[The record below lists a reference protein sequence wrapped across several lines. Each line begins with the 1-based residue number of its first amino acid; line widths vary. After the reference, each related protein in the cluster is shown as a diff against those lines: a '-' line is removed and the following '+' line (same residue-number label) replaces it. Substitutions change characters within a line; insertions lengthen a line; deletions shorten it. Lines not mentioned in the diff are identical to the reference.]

1 MDFFLYLLAL
11 IMRFA
16 DGVLQGT
23 GTRRARQSV
32 QGVSAYP
39 NAWRRR
45 SICCCDVVQGLDVPW
60 GDAPPGDDE
69 LLQRYRLPPAN
80 SSRLSDL
87 SGS

>member
-11 IMRFA
+11 IMQFA
-16 DGVLQGT
+16 DGVLRCT
-23 GTRRARQSV
+23 GTRRNRQSA
-32 QGVSAYP
+32 QHVSAYP
-39 NAWRRR
+39 NAWRVW
-45 SICCCDVVQGLDVPW
+45 SNFCCDVGQGLDVPW

-69 LLQRYRLPPAN
+69 LLQRYHLLPAN